1 MMIKM
6 LIVRDDNKDD
16 DDSSKD
22 DRSKGDS
29 SNLSELLL
37 LLYKISEF
45 ELLKFKSAFRGCC
58 RTALIVD

>member
-1 MMIKM
+1 M

-29 SNLSELLL
+29 SNLSKLLLL